1 MCRLHRDAEPC
12 LVVSTSGSLRAS
24 SACENFVAETER
36 SGPREPH
43 VCLQWRS
50 SCFKLDRANAML
62 VKSSHRHWS
71 YTLRTSLL
79 ATCHLPPFV
88 TPMWAKRC
96 NWSPSGRT
104 QLVEIICISVNS
116 IPSLTI
122 NFRFS
127 ILINIMK
134 RLWQGVASVAR
145 REVLLPIEI
154 RADVV

>member
-1 MCRLHRDAEPC
+1 MCRLHRDAEPS
-12 LVVSTSGSLRAS
+12 LVVSPSGSSHAS

-36 SGPREPH
+36 SGPRVTH

-71 YTLRTSLL
+71 YMLRTSPL

-96 NWSPSGRT
+96 NWSPSGRK
-104 QLVEIICISVNS
+104 QLVEITSEITYMTIDT
-116 IPSLTI
+116 IPSFLI
-122 NFRFS
+122 NFRIS
-127 ILINIMK
+127 LLIYIMK
-134 RLWQGVASVAR
+134 RLWQGVASIV
-145 REVLLPIEI
+145 
-154 RADVV
+154 